1 MNAVLSKTLERV
13 VKEQLVEQLELK
25 QVLDD
30 RQFGFRNRRSTSQ
43 LLAVAANDWL
53 LARDQGQTTVVVF
66 IDLSKAF
73 DCVPHQRPLVHLQ
86 SAGIA
91 GTALSWFIS
100 YLSNRSRVVTLMNM
114 SSYLPVSRGA
124 PQGSVL
130 GPTLFNLTV
139 AQLPRLAE
147 NNESCLLMFADDKTL
162 YACHRDPAKAA
173 ATVTK
178 ALDLLGSTL
187 AFEGLSVNPIQI
199 GCKLFH
205 KPTLSVI

>member
-1 MNAVLSKTLERV
+1 M
-13 VKEQLVEQLELK
+13 EQLELK
-25 QVLDD
+25 QVLND

-73 DCVPHQRPLVHLQ
+73 DWVLHQRLLVHLQ

-100 YLSNRSRVVTLMNM
+100 YLSNRSQRVVTQTNM
-114 SSYLPVSRGA
+114 SSYLPVSRGV
-124 PQGSVL
+124 PKGSVL

-139 AQLPRLAE
+139 AQLPRLAKIT
-147 NNESCLLMFADDKTL
+147 SHA
-162 YACHRDPAKAA
+162 Y
-173 ATVTK
+173 
-178 ALDLLGSTL
+178 
-187 AFEGLSVNPIQI
+187 
-199 GCKLFH
+199 
-205 KPTLSVI
+205 